1 MGDYTNRYYGG
12 INKECQIRSNT
23 FHSHANAHHV
33 SIDTKKL
40 EEQETLSSASST
52 AAQTATTAAT
62 TTTTAAASSTAAV
75 STSAA
80 VAGGTAA
87 AVATATVVV
96 VASAIFVPSVNE
108 FKYESTANTLSY
120 SFELNYKNADSAVVV
135 LENRLEKYEQFFE
148 LESYFPEEEIA
159 DNDEG
164 FFAFE
169 EGRFTDLTPS
179 TTYRLSVSVI
189 DGDNTYD
196 VFSERVKTND
206 IPAPD
211 FVITADFSLNEETQ
225 CLDGTISI
233 DDPGHYYEEGS
244 IYAEIIDNYSS
255 YPEITD
261 ASGNP
266 FEDYYNEERE
276 QLSRVYEISDLSAT
290 QSFYVGGLE
299 GGDNGLTLAIYAT
312 STYEGEPSSKPYFQ
326 KNYAYSAPVTY
337 VTFNFYNDDGTVLW
351 DTQTIP
357 YGEQVFYAGETNL
370 DEEADRRSR
379 DTKTYF
385 LGWASSVGGEPYD
398 GEMYAFEDRD
408 YYAVFGEK
416 IYTVTIYDGDYTILQ
431 VEVPYGET
439 FCIQE
444 SQAAGYD
451 HYKEADENGCYSF
464 DHYEDINGNI
474 IFEYDEITITDNLE
488 IYATYVVTAESVH
501 TVFLDYDG
509 TILQD
514 NYQMAYYG
522 IYYDYSLPTREGP
535 TADDPKYIF
544 LGWTCEEMDDRLIT
558 NNEMY
563 ELDASNYGGQT
574 LTFTATY
581 VEGEY
586 TVTFLNEDGTE
597 VLATQYAY
605 SGDEVYYPYDDPQK
619 EPTETIQYIFVGW
632 DTVPNGTHGLRE
644 FPSVTEDAWYY
655 ACFIEEERLYTVTF
669 YDGQSAM
676 YYSSTTYGETWS
688 IDGSDVGSE
697 DFWKEPDANGCY
709 ELDHFEDANGNTI
722 EGSQEFTIYED
733 MDIYMIFTIYAE
745 SVHVIFKN
753 YDGTVLQDDYQEAS
767 EGYEGIYYHEDTPEA
782 PEPEEEGGIMEFY
795 GWHCEETGADIYF
808 EEMDSFPAGDY
819 AGGTLTFTAIFN
831 ELH

>member
-52 AAQTATTAAT
+52 AAQTATTSAT

-148 LESYFPEEEIA
+148 LESYFPEEEMA

-206 IPAPD
+206 IPASD

-233 DDPGHYYEEGS
+233 DDPGHYYNEGS

-266 FEDYYNEERE
+266 FEDHYDEERE
-276 QLSRVYEISDLSAT
+276 QLRRVYEISDLSAT

-370 DEEADRRSR
+370 DEEADRRSS

-416 IYTVTIYDGDYTILQ
+416 I
-431 VEVPYGET
+431 
-439 FCIQE
+439 
-444 SQAAGYD
+444 
-451 HYKEADENGCYSF
+451 
-464 DHYEDINGNI
+464 
-474 IFEYDEITITDNLE
+474 
-488 IYATYVVTAESVH
+488 
-501 TVFLDYDG
+501 
-509 TILQD
+509 
-514 NYQMAYYG
+514 
-522 IYYDYSLPTREGP
+522 
-535 TADDPKYIF
+535 
-544 LGWTCEEMDDRLIT
+544 
-558 NNEMY
+558 
-563 ELDASNYGGQT
+563 
-574 LTFTATY
+574 
-581 VEGEY
+581 Y

-709 ELDHFEDANGNTI
+709 EFDHFEDANGNTI
-722 EGSQEFTIYED
+722 ESNQEFTITED

-767 EGYEGIYYHEDTPEA
+767 EGYEGIYYHENTPEA

-795 GWHCEETGADIYF
+795 GWHCEETGTDIYF

-831 ELH
+831 EVH

>member
-23 FHSHANAHHV
+23 FHSHANAHHI

-148 LESYFPEEEIA
+148 LESYFPEEEMA

-206 IPAPD
+206 IPASD

-255 YPEITD
+255 YPEITE

-266 FEDYYNEERE
+266 FEDNYDEERE

-312 STYEGEPSSKPYFQ
+312 STYEGEPSSKQYFQ

-370 DEEADRRSR
+370 DEEADRRSS

-385 LGWASSVGGEPYD
+385 LGWANSVGGEPYD

-416 IYTVTIYDGDYTILQ
+416 TYTI
-431 VEVPYGET
+431 T
-439 FCIQE
+439 F
-444 SQAAGYD
+444 
-451 HYKEADENGCYSF
+451 F
-464 DHYEDINGNI
+464 
-474 IFEYDEITITDNLE
+474 
-488 IYATYVVTAESVH
+488 
-501 TVFLDYDG
+501 
-509 TILQD
+509 
-514 NYQMAYYG
+514 
-522 IYYDYSLPTREGP
+522 
-535 TADDPKYIF
+535 
-544 LGWTCEEMDDRLIT
+544 
-558 NNEMY
+558 
-563 ELDASNYGGQT
+563 
-574 LTFTATY
+574 
-581 VEGEY
+581 
-586 TVTFLNEDGTE
+586 NEDGTE
-597 VLATQYAY
+597 ILATQYAY
-605 SGDEVYYPYDDPQK
+605 AGDEVYYPYDDPQK

-709 ELDHFEDANGNTI
+709 EFDHFEDANGNTI
-722 EGSQEFTIYED
+722 EGAQEFTIHED

-767 EGYEGIYYHEDTPEA
+767 EGYEGIYYHENTPEA

-795 GWHCEETGADIYF
+795 GWHCAETDTDIYF

-831 ELH
+831 EMH